1 MANKFDKDSV
11 NQRLNFI
18 VDSFEKGIKS
28 AFATKIG
35 ISVQGV
41 HDLLSGRKGYPSFK
55 VLSSILESYPMLNAN
70 WLIMGRGPMLQ
81 DEVASAAGAP
91 SIDAQIDA
99 AELQLAQ
106 ALVNNTAAKLA
117 RQKQTME
124 LLDKE
129 SMRLTAQKAA
139 IAERQAAGRTT
150 DEDAAEYQQL
160 NAQWLQ
166 VLEEKKE
173 LSGSIDFGTTLLAE
187 YQAEYIELVNQ
198 RLGIQPPDMQG

>member
-55 VLSSILESYPMLNAN
+55 VLSSILECYPMLNAN

-81 DEVASAAGAP
+81 DEVASAVGVP
-91 SIDAQIDA
+91 SLEAQIDA

-106 ALVNNTAAKLA
+106 ALVTSTATKLA
-117 RQKQTME
+117 REKQMME

-129 SMRLTAQKAA
+129 SMRLTAQKAD
-139 IAERQAAGRTT
+139 IAEKQEAGRGTP
-150 DEDAAEYQQL
+150 EDAVEYQRL
-160 NAQWLQ
+160 NTQWLR
-166 VLEEKKE
+166 LLDEKKE
-173 LSGSIDFGTTLLAE
+173 LSSSIDFGTTLLSE
-187 YQAEYIELVNQ
+187 QQAEYIELVNKQ
-198 RLGIQPPDMQG
+198 LGIHPPDSQG